1 MALFSLLP
9 VCMTPYNGYIR
20 KPSQALDREEN
31 RMLDDIIEIVV
42 ELFFEILVELVPE
55 VPRPLRIFLTCLM
68 LVGLFGGSGLL
79 IGLGIANETGW
90 MIGLGGA
97 ILFATIIWFV
107 YLIHK
112 YRREQRLLGEC

>member
-1 MALFSLLP
+1 MD
-9 VCMTPYNGYIR
+9 I
-20 KPSQALDREEN
+20 
-31 RMLDDIIEIVV
+31 IIEILAD
-42 ELFFEILVELVPE
+42 LFFEILVQLTPE
-55 VPRPLRIFLTCLM
+55 VPRPLRIFLTCLL

-79 IGLGIANETGW
+79 IGLGIANKTGW

-97 ILFATIIWFV
+97 ILFATIICFV